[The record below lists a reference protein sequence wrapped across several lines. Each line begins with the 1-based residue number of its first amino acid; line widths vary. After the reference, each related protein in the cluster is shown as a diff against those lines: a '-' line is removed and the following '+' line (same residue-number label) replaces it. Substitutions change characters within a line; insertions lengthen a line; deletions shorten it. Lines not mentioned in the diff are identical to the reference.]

1 MTGIRRVSS
10 ISNGMAAKDT
20 IASLLAS
27 LMEVVRTTV
36 ACECVYVRAMVIKA
50 LIWMQSPHESFDE
63 LESIIASELSDPSW
77 PATLLNDV
85 LLTLHARFK
94 VCLELEYN
102 AGPLWYFIF
111 IYSHL
116 NFFFPGQLTISKIQI
131 VPHFTFVSIC
141 LCISFTGCH
150 TSCIVCLPTFLCVC
164 VCVFA

>member
-1 MTGIRRVSS
+1 MDGGALDCLWGLYFHLNCWLCSIVSLSFFLLISLQIGIRRTSS
-10 ISNGMAAKDT
+10 ISNGTGGKET

-63 LESIIASELSDPSW
+63 LKSIIASELSDPAW

-94 VCLELEYN
+94 V
-102 AGPLWYFIF
+102 
-111 IYSHL
+111 
-116 NFFFPGQLTISKIQI
+116 
-131 VPHFTFVSIC
+131 
-141 LCISFTGCH
+141 
-150 TSCIVCLPTFLCVC
+150 
-164 VCVFA
+164 